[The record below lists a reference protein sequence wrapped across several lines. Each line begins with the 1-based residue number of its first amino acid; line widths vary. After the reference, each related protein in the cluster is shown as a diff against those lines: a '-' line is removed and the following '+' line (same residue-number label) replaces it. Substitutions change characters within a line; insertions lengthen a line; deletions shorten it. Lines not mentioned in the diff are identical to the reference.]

1 MPELSADLAFTRAIP
16 LAVSPPV
23 EALVASNLFRTHF
36 NSAMYRQLGAAPE
49 LSFVA
54 RQLRATNIIEQD
66 IGRRLRAANHPVHGT
81 RSPFKV
87 MWNGQAAEMYL
98 TTKVFPPDVLVVTV
112 HVRGIQVNEDRL
124 MESLVSAQQG
134 LPERLLP
141 DLQRI
146 LGSIIV
152 SADRNA
158 SIDDAPRLVGSTWP
172 TTLLRVDVPPD
183 NIAGWVD
190 ERWSPLCAAVIRDED
205 YKTSDERV
213 LAGIRNRNSELN
225 AKGGFRRLLDK
236 QGCLLVAATRDRAR
250 ANIEFKRLVDL
261 QTIGLVFRSFFA
273 LYPRARVQAPA
284 TFDFLL
290 AKAVE
295 WVTEPE
301 RVLRESMTSA
311 ITWSLAASELKLPH
325 DVKKLLDVKSTRA
338 RLRVISDETGALNP
352 DWWLTPGL
360 APRLESAVAAAR
372 PPKAPATKQIVHIAH
387 AAEVQV
393 AFGDITNYTT
403 FAEFTAAVDT
413 AIDGLVG
420 VDETAKAEAK
430 GILAKMCS
438 KGGEVASAAAGGA
451 GGALL
456 GAVLKQILGLP

>member
-16 LAVSPPV
+16 LDVSPPV

-36 NSAMYRQLGAAPE
+36 NTAMYCRLGAAPE

-66 IGRRLRAANHPVHGT
+66 VARRLRAANHPIHGT
-81 RSPFKV
+81 RTPFKV
-87 MWNGQAAEMYL
+87 IWNGQAAEMAL

-112 HVRGIQVNEDRL
+112 HVKGIQVEEDRL
-124 MESLVSAQQG
+124 VESLVSAQQG

-146 LGSIIV
+146 LGAIIV
-152 SADRNA
+152 SADRNTGL
-158 SIDDAPRLVGSTWP
+158 DNAPRLVGSTWP
-172 TTLLRVDVPPD
+172 TTLLRVDVPPND
-183 NIAGWVD
+183 IADWVD
-190 ERWSPLCAAVIRDED
+190 ERWSPLCAAVIRDAD
-205 YKTSDERV
+205 YKTSDERII
-213 LAGIRNRNSELN
+213 AGLRHRNSELN

-236 QGCLLVAATRDRAR
+236 QGGLLVAAASDRAR
-250 ANIEFKRLVDL
+250 ANTEFKRLVDL
-261 QTIGLVFRSFFA
+261 QTIGLVLRSFFA
-273 LYPRARVQAPA
+273 LYPRARLRAPA
-284 TFDFLL
+284 MFDFLL

-301 RVLRESMTSA
+301 RVLRESVTSA
-311 ITWSLAASELKLPH
+311 NAWSLAASELKLSH
-325 DVKKLLDVKSTRA
+325 DAKKLLEVKSTRA
-338 RLRVISDETGALNP
+338 RLRVISDETGELNS
-352 DWWLTPGL
+352 DWWLNPGL
-360 APRLESAVAAAR
+360 APQLESAVAAAR
-372 PPKAPATKQIVHIAH
+372 LPKAPAAKQIVHIAH

-393 AFGDITNYTT
+393 ALGDITNYTT

-438 KGGEVASAAAGGA
+438 KGGEVASAAAGSA
-451 GGALL
+451 GGSLL

>member
-1 MPELSADLAFTRAIP
+1 
-16 LAVSPPV
+16 
-23 EALVASNLFRTHF
+23 
-36 NSAMYRQLGAAPE
+36 
-49 LSFVA
+49 
-54 RQLRATNIIEQD
+54 
-66 IGRRLRAANHPVHGT
+66 
-81 RSPFKV
+81 

-98 TTKVFPPDVLVVTV
+98 TTKVFPADVLVVTV
-112 HVRGIQVNEDRL
+112 HVRGIRVAEDRL

-158 SIDDAPRLVGSTWP
+158 VDDAPRLVGSTWP

-183 NIAGWVD
+183 DIAGWVD
-190 ERWSPLCAAVIRDED
+190 ERWAPLCAAVIRDED

-225 AKGGFRRLLDK
+225 AKGGSRRLLDK
-236 QGCLLVAATRDRAR
+236 QGGLLVAATRDRAR

-261 QTIGLVFRSFFA
+261 QTIGLVFRSFFE
-273 LYPRARVQAPA
+273 LYPRARAQAPA
-284 TFDFLL
+284 RFDFLL

-301 RVLRESMTSA
+301 RVLRESVTSA
-311 ITWSLAASELKLPH
+311 NTWSLAASELKLSH

-338 RLRVISDETGALNP
+338 RLRVISDETGAPNT
-352 DWWLTPGL
+352 DWWLNPGL
-360 APRLESAVAAAR
+360 APQLESAVTAAKPR
-372 PPKAPATKQIVHIAH
+372 KAPATKQIVHIAH

-393 AFGDITNYTT
+393 AFGDIANYTT

-413 AIDGLVG
+413 AIDRLVG
-420 VDETAKAEAK
+420 VDEAAKAEAK